1 MSDPT
6 LAEALA
12 DRSRRHNGEMYGCVE
27 CYRNEPCLDRTIQD
41 AARERLEI
49 ESGNAILIR
58 KDDDGNWPGWVETC
72 GAYVRWENNRKSW
85 AAQTVGEV
93 LDFLLIA
100 LAEQADKAA
109 AE

>member
-1 MSDPT
+1 MNRT
-6 LAEALA
+6 LAKALDLYNDPRFILPQLA
-12 DRSRRHNGEMYGCVE
+12 PPE
-27 CYRNEPCLDRTIQD
+27 LKTILA

-85 AAQTVGEV
+85 AVQTVGEV

-100 LAEQADKAA
+100 LAEQADKADKAA